1 MKPNVKTMFGHG
13 QFHGHFKKYSLT
25 NAMATFGYIMF

>member
-1 MKPNVKTMFGHG
+1 MELNVKKMFGHG
-13 QFHGHFKKYSLT
+13 QFHGHFKKYYST